1 MGQTGLPSQAGE
13 LPGETEVRLAAYL
26 TERGF
31 AEAVMERIHS
41 LHLHPRKA
49 LAWGLFCLANLILLA
64 VLGAAGVYVKGRAD
78 AKAKDDLR
86 DLKGF
91 KKTTERMQ
99 DADAAMGD
107 DPAVLRDSLRQR
119 DPNKP

>member
-1 MGQTGLPSQAGE
+1 MIAFIWRLILGGLWKP
-13 LPGETEVRLAAYL
+13 
-26 TERGF
+26 
-31 AEAVMERIHS
+31 
-41 LHLHPRKA
+41 
-49 LAWGLFCLANLILLA
+49 LLA
-64 VLGAAGVYVKGRAD
+64 VLGAAGVYVKGRSD
-78 AKAKDDLR
+78 AKAKADLR

>member
-1 MGQTGLPSQAGE
+1 MIAFIWRLILGGLWKP
-13 LPGETEVRLAAYL
+13 
-26 TERGF
+26 
-31 AEAVMERIHS
+31 
-41 LHLHPRKA
+41 
-49 LAWGLFCLANLILLA
+49 LLA

-78 AKAKDDLR
+78 AKAKADLR

-119 DPNKP
+119 DPDKP

>member
-1 MGQTGLPSQAGE
+1 MIAFIWKLILGGLWRP
-13 LPGETEVRLAAYL
+13 
-26 TERGF
+26 
-31 AEAVMERIHS
+31 
-41 LHLHPRKA
+41 
-49 LAWGLFCLANLILLA
+49 LLA

-78 AKAKDDLR
+78 AKAKADLR
-86 DLKGF
+86 DLNGF

>member
-1 MGQTGLPSQAGE
+1 VISFIWKLILGGLWRP
-13 LPGETEVRLAAYL
+13 
-26 TERGF
+26 
-31 AEAVMERIHS
+31 
-41 LHLHPRKA
+41 
-49 LAWGLFCLANLILLA
+49 LLA
-64 VLGAAGVYVKGRAD
+64 VLGAAGLYAKGRAD
-78 AKAKDDLR
+78 AKAKADLR

-91 KKTTERMQ
+91 KKTTERIQ

>member
-1 MGQTGLPSQAGE
+1 MIAFIWKLILGGLWKP
-13 LPGETEVRLAAYL
+13 
-26 TERGF
+26 
-31 AEAVMERIHS
+31 
-41 LHLHPRKA
+41 
-49 LAWGLFCLANLILLA
+49 LLA
-64 VLGAAGVYVKGRAD
+64 VLGALGLYAKGRSD
-78 AKAKDDLR
+78 AKAKADLR

-91 KKTTERMQ
+91 KKTTERIQ

>member
-1 MGQTGLPSQAGE
+1 MIGIIWKLILGGLWKP
-13 LPGETEVRLAAYL
+13 
-26 TERGF
+26 
-31 AEAVMERIHS
+31 
-41 LHLHPRKA
+41 
-49 LAWGLFCLANLILLA
+49 LLA
-64 VLGAAGVYVKGRAD
+64 VLGALGIYAKGRAD
-78 AKAKDDLR
+78 AKAKADLR

>member
-1 MGQTGLPSQAGE
+1 MIAFIWRLILGGLWRP
-13 LPGETEVRLAAYL
+13 
-26 TERGF
+26 
-31 AEAVMERIHS
+31 
-41 LHLHPRKA
+41 
-49 LAWGLFCLANLILLA
+49 LLA

-78 AKAKDDLR
+78 AKAKADLR
-86 DLKGF
+86 DLNGF

>member
-1 MGQTGLPSQAGE
+1 MISFIWKLILGGLWRP
-13 LPGETEVRLAAYL
+13 
-26 TERGF
+26 
-31 AEAVMERIHS
+31 
-41 LHLHPRKA
+41 
-49 LAWGLFCLANLILLA
+49 LLA
-64 VLGAAGVYVKGRAD
+64 VLGAAGIYAKGRAD
-78 AKAKDDLR
+78 AKAKADLR

>member
-1 MGQTGLPSQAGE
+1 MIAFIWKLILGGLWKP
-13 LPGETEVRLAAYL
+13 
-26 TERGF
+26 
-31 AEAVMERIHS
+31 
-41 LHLHPRKA
+41 
-49 LAWGLFCLANLILLA
+49 LLA

-78 AKAKDDLR
+78 AKAKADLR

-119 DPNKP
+119 DPDKP

>member
-1 MGQTGLPSQAGE
+1 MIAFIW
-13 LPGETEVRLAAYL
+13 R
-26 TERGF
+26 
-31 AEAVMERIHS
+31 
-41 LHLHPRKA
+41 
-49 LAWGLFCLANLILLA
+49 LILGGLWKPMLA
-64 VLGAAGVYVKGRAD
+64 VLGALGLYAKGRAD
-78 AKAKDDLR
+78 AKAKADLR

-119 DPNKP
+119 DPDKP

>member
-1 MGQTGLPSQAGE
+1 MIAFIWKLILGGLWKP
-13 LPGETEVRLAAYL
+13 
-26 TERGF
+26 
-31 AEAVMERIHS
+31 
-41 LHLHPRKA
+41 
-49 LAWGLFCLANLILLA
+49 LLA
-64 VLGAAGVYVKGRAD
+64 VLGAAGLYVKGRAD
-78 AKAKDDLR
+78 AKAKADLR

-119 DPNKP
+119 DPDKP

>member
-1 MGQTGLPSQAGE
+1 MTILTFLWRFTIGGAWKYIAAGL
-13 LPGETEVRLAAYL
+13 
-26 TERGF
+26 GF
-31 AEAVMERIHS
+31 AATY
-41 LHLHPRKA
+41 L
-49 LAWGLFCLANLILLA
+49 
-64 VLGAAGVYVKGRAD
+64 KGRSD
-78 AKAKDDLR
+78 AKAKADLR

-91 KKTTERMQ
+91 KETTERIQ

>member
-1 MGQTGLPSQAGE
+1 MIAFIWKLILGGLWKP
-13 LPGETEVRLAAYL
+13 
-26 TERGF
+26 
-31 AEAVMERIHS
+31 
-41 LHLHPRKA
+41 
-49 LAWGLFCLANLILLA
+49 LLA
-64 VLGAAGVYVKGRAD
+64 VLGALGAYVKGRAD
-78 AKAKDDLR
+78 AKAKADLR

-91 KKTTERMQ
+91 KETTERIQ

>member
-1 MGQTGLPSQAGE
+1 MIAFIWKLILGGLWRP
-13 LPGETEVRLAAYL
+13 
-26 TERGF
+26 
-31 AEAVMERIHS
+31 
-41 LHLHPRKA
+41 
-49 LAWGLFCLANLILLA
+49 LLA

-78 AKAKDDLR
+78 AKAKADLR

-107 DPAVLRDSLRQR
+107 DPAALREWLRQR
-119 DPNKP
+119 DTDQR